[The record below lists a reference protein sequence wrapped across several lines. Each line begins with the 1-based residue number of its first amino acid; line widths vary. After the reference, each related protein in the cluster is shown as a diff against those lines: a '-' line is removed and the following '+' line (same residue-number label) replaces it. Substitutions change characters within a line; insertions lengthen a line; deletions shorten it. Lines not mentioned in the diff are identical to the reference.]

1 MRIKSV
7 VSEGNE
13 IRLAT
18 ELINFGA
25 RLQVLEAETGLSRE
39 RLLKLHKELKG
50 VSPSKGMLPFSADW
64 FLSWQPNVHASMFID
79 IRNYLLEHTDLRGTQ
94 ALVTSYRLYLEH
106 TQACG
111 LEPILTLTR
120 AWTLMRFLGSLLQPV
135 ACTRCGGNFIGDSLK
150 SKRSY
155 VCGLCRPPS
164 RAGTSNK
171 RPQEILPRRLDDMPD
186 PAPCAMASSDAS
198 PSPGLA
204 PAGRRT
210 EQSGLSL
217 NTFQWPPCAAAQPA
231 AF

>member
-79 IRNYLLEHTDLRGTQ
+79 IRNYLLEHTDLTGTQ

-135 ACTRCGGNFIGDSLK
+135 ACTRCGGNFIGDRLK

-171 RPQEILPRRLDDMPD
+171 RAQEIPPRRLDDMPNQ
-186 PAPCAMASSDAS
+186 ANCGKVASNDG
-198 PSPGLA
+198 PNPGLEA
-204 PAGRRT
+204 ASFGAER
-210 EQSGLSL
+210 SGLSL
-217 NTFQWPPCAAAQPA
+217 KTFQWPPGAAAQPA
-231 AF
+231 AS

>member
-1 MRIKSV
+1 M
-7 VSEGNE
+7 
-13 IRLAT
+13 
-18 ELINFGA
+18 
-25 RLQVLEAETGLSRE
+25 LEAETGLSRE

-79 IRNYLLEHTDLRGTQ
+79 IRNYLLDHTDLSGTQ

-135 ACTRCGGNFIGDSLK
+135 ACTRCGGNFIGDRLK

-171 RPQEILPRRLDDMPD
+171 RPEEIPARRLDDMP
-186 PAPCAMASSDAS
+186 AQASCVVQVSGDDGTQ
-198 PSPGLA
+198 PGPGLA
-204 PAGRRT
+204 DCETGR
-210 EQSGLSL
+210 SGLSL
-217 NTFQWPPCAAAQPA
+217 KTFQWPPSAMVQSIAC
-231 AF
+231 